1 MSASENK
8 VQQRPHVVAGVSM
21 RDLLAAGAAANLI
34 STPPR
39 VPEPAANRPSAEHGH
54 REERGR
60 HPEHGHREAA

>member
-34 STPPR
+34 STPPH
-39 VPEPAANRPSAEHGH
+39 VPEPETTRPSAEHGH
-54 REERGR
+54 REGHGR
-60 HPEHGHREAA
+60 REAA

>member
-21 RDLLAAGAAANLI
+21 RDLLAAGAAANVI

-39 VPEPAANRPSAEHGH
+39 VPEPEAPRPAAG
-54 REERGR
+54 
-60 HPEHGHREAA
+60 HGHREAA